1 MKDMKKNVLIAGVDY
16 AMPKL
21 FYFKKYWHEKGFGYV
36 FYGNDRMNVMDKLL
50 DVKSYESRLNKNTD
64 FRFVLKDLFLLMKI
78 IRKEKVK
85 YCEYYYTAPF
95 LQMII
100 VLIVLKLYRVH
111 IISVYR
117 GGEIYYWDGHSV
129 LKKLFL
135 KMANRLSRRIAY
147 KEMYMPELLK
157 KNGMFPRNRVY
168 HLANS
173 IEYNELSSD
182 YISQKENI
190 LLFHNSFKEWRH
202 PDFLVDVI
210 HRLKEQT
217 GDFKLVLAGYRDGA
231 DDDIM
236 TVINNKIKEYGLSGF
251 VELYGFAS
259 NDPEYYYKRS
269 KVFLLPS
276 ELVYCNYS
284 LLEAMNF
291 GVIPIVS
298 NLDEDSNLIIHHE
311 VDGYVLPNNA
321 DDWSKAIL
329 GILSSS
335 SRFER
340 MSKKANLKIFNSFN
354 SRKRFEKYY
363 SFIKGEK

>member
-1 MKDMKKNVLIAGVDY
+1 MLIAGVDY

-21 FYFKKYWHEKGFGYV
+21 FYFKKFWQEKGFGYV
-36 FYGNDRMNVMDKLL
+36 FYGDDRMNVMDKLP
-50 DVKSYESRLNKNTD
+50 DVASYHSRLNKNTA
-64 FRFVLKDLFLLMKI
+64 FRFIIRDFFLLMKI
-78 IRKEKVK
+78 IRKNNVH

-95 LQMII
+95 LQMIV
-100 VLIVLKLYRVH
+100 VLIALKLFRVKV
-111 IISVYR
+111 ISIYR
-117 GGEIYYWDGHSV
+117 GGEIFYWDGHSAA
-129 LKKLFL
+129 KKLFL
-135 KMANRLSRRIAY
+135 KMANRLSHRIAY

-157 KNGMFPRNRVY
+157 KNGMFPRDSVY

-173 IEYNELSSD
+173 IEYRELSSD
-182 YISQKENI
+182 YIAQKENI

-210 HRLKEQT
+210 HRLKEET
-217 GDFKLVLAGYRDGA
+217 GDFKLILAGYREGA
-231 DDDIM
+231 DDGIM
-236 TVINNKIKEYGLSGF
+236 KVINNKIKEYGLSDF

-269 KVFLLPS
+269 KIFLLPS

-291 GVIPIVS
+291 GVIPVVS
-298 NLDEDSNLIIHHE
+298 DLDEDSNLIIDHG

-329 GILSSS
+329 AILSSS

-354 SRKRFEKYY
+354 SRKRFEKYH